1 MNKKLVAVA
10 AMMTALAFAGE
21 VLAFGAIAIDDEQ
34 GETDPGYG
42 FVTGED
48 TKEEAR
54 AAALKACRSQG
65 NTNCKVVVWFET
77 CGAYAASKKY
87 YGYGF
92 GKTKAVAVKKAVE
105 MCGNKNCKPVI
116 SECE

>member
-1 MNKKLVAVA
+1 MPGFLRVQESRSLERRSRISSV
-10 AMMTALAFAGE
+10 TA
-21 VLAFGAIAIDDEQ
+21 
-34 GETDPGYG
+34 
-42 FVTGED
+42 
-48 TKEEAR
+48 R
-54 AAALKACRSQG
+54 SLKACRSQG

-92 GKTKAVAVKKAVE
+92 GKTKPVAVKKAVE